1 MREETTVRAASVRK
15 ALEADY
21 RVVLSSVHKAA
32 TVQNITIII
41 NRMVIPVTIQD
52 TIMKRAAT
60 SQDSKVVISQ
70 DLSKVVTSQD
80 LIKVVISQDSKVVT
94 SQDSKVV
101 TSQDSKAAISQD
113 LSRVVTSQGHNR
125 EPIVQDTIMK
135 RVATS
140 QDLSRAAI
148 AQDLMDM
155 ATIRSRVA

>member
-80 LIKVVISQDSKVVT
+80 
-94 SQDSKVV
+94 
-101 TSQDSKAAISQD
+101 SKAAISQD

-135 RVATS
+135 RAATS

-155 ATIRSRVA
+155 ATILSRAA

>member
-52 TIMKRAAT
+52 TIMKRADT

-94 SQDSKVV
+94 SQDR
-101 TSQDSKAAISQD
+101 KAAISQD
-113 LSRVVTSQGHNR
+113 LSRAVTSQGHNR